1 MDTAAL
7 ELQTY
12 LTDKTKEFICKYL
25 IILETG
31 QEIEVVLRV
40 ISGR

>member
-12 LTDKTKEFICKYL
+12 MSDITKGIICKYL
-25 IILETG
+25 IILEKG

>member
-1 MDTAAL
+1 MNDAGAS
-7 ELQTY
+7 LQTY
-12 LTDKTKEFICKYL
+12 LEKGFISKYL